1 MKAEATTGLPQM
13 TINYNRN
20 KLAQYGL
27 QINTL
32 NQTVQ
37 SAFAG
42 GTAGVIFEGEK
53 RFDLVVRLS
62 DQNRKDISDVQ
73 NLYINLPSGAQI
85 PLREIADVSYKAG
98 PMQISRDNTN
108 RRTYV
113 GVNVRGRDV
122 KSLVTEIKSK
132 LDAQLELPSGY
143 FIRYGGA
150 FENLERASN
159 RLQTVVPIALL
170 LIFILI
176 YFALK
181 SLPQTLMIYIA
192 IPMATI
198 GGVVAL
204 WLRDMPFSI
213 SAGVGFIVL
222 FGVAVLNG
230 LVMIS
235 GLNELKEEGVTNLKD
250 RIVEGTKRR
259 IRPIMLT
266 AFTDVLGFLPMAIS
280 SSAGAEVQRPLAT
293 VVIGG
298 LLTSTLLTLFVLP
311 ILYHWV
317 ENKSFTFKPK

>member
-1 MKAEATTGLPQM
+1 MRAEATSGLPQM
-13 TINYNRN
+13 TIKYNRN
-20 KLAQYGL
+20 KLAQYGVSIDQL
-27 QINTL
+27 NTM
-32 NQTVQ
+32 VQ

-42 GTAGVIFEGEK
+42 GYAGVIFEGEK
-53 RFDLVVRLS
+53 RFDLVVRL
-62 DQNRKDISDVQ
+62 DEQNRTDINDIR
-73 NLYINLPSGAQI
+73 NLYINLPNGSQI
-85 PLREIADVSYKAG
+85 PLQELATIEYEPG
-98 PMQISRDNTN
+98 TMQISRDNTN

-122 KSLVTEIKSK
+122 ESLVNEIKDK
-132 LDAQLELPSGY
+132 LDANLELPPGY

-150 FENLERASN
+150 FENLERASE

-181 SLPQTLMIYIA
+181 SFPQTLMIYLA

-198 GGVVAL
+198 GGVFAL

-250 RIVEGTKRR
+250 RIIEGTKRR

-266 AFTDVLGFLPMAIS
+266 AFTDILGFLPMAIS
-280 SSAGAEVQRPLAT
+280 ASAGAEVQRPLAT
-293 VVIGG
+293 VVIG
-298 LLTSTLLTLFVLP
+298 
-311 ILYHWV
+311 
-317 ENKSFTFKPK
+317 